1 MTAEIDDLVEAIMN
15 HVDANRLGVVGAVVM
30 AAWHAAWILL
40 QAAGQSQRVMDFV
53 FRIHGLKSDVA
64 VEPFDPGMAAV
75 LLATTAV
82 AGYVV
87 MSGAGLVWNLMTA
100 WCERSRAGVATRA

>member
-1 MTAEIDDLVEAIMN
+1 VEAIMN

-30 AAWHAAWILL
+30 AVWHGAWILL
-40 QAAGQSQRVMDFV
+40 QATGQSQRVMDFV

-64 VEPFDPGMAAV
+64 TEPFDPGMAAL
-75 LLATTAV
+75 LLATAAV

-100 WCERSRAGVATRA
+100 WCERSRTGVATRA